1 MVSVIMS
8 VCEVAV
14 RCVWVMGGTGRVHK
28 FIRVS
33 SSQRGVGGRVRD

>member
-28 FIRVS
+28 FIS
-33 SSQRGVGGRVRD
+33 PYTYQRGLGGRVRD